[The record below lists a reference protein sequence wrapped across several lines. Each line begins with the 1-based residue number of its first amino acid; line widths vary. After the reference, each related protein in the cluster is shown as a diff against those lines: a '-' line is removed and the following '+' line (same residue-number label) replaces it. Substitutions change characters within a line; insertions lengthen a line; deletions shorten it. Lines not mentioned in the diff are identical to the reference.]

1 MGVTLS
7 SGGSLSG
14 TPAAG
19 TGGTY
24 TINLSVSNGVGAAG
38 TQTFTLTVN
47 EAPAFTSA
55 NTATFTVG
63 TNGPSFQVTA
73 LGFPVPT
80 FGLAP
85 TSVALPAGLSL
96 SSGGVLSGTPNAGTG
111 GTYTITIRATN
122 SVTTTDQSFT
132 LTVNETAAFTNTAS
146 KTFTAG
152 VSGTTFQFTASGFPG
167 TFAFTTASNLP
178 DGLTLSSAGL
188 LSGTPTTGTGGVYTL
203 VMNVSNGVGVST
215 PQNFTLTINEQP
227 AITSGSET
235 TFVVGTAGSF
245 QVAATGHPTSFTYS
259 VTSGALPTGV
269 ALDLNTGA
277 LSGIPA
283 VGTGGVYPF
292 TLSVSN
298 GVLTP
303 ATQKFTL
310 TVNEEATFTSVATT
324 TFTAGTDSKFQ
335 FSAKGQP
342 ASFTYAL
349 VSGSLPNGVSLT
361 SAGALTRSEE
371 HTSELQSH

>member
-80 FGLAP
+80 FALAP

-122 SVTTTDQSFT
+122 SVTTTDQS
-132 LTVNETAAFTNTAS
+132 
-146 KTFTAG
+146 
-152 VSGTTFQFTASGFPG
+152 
-167 TFAFTTASNLP
+167 
-178 DGLTLSSAGL
+178 
-188 LSGTPTTGTGGVYTL
+188 
-203 VMNVSNGVGVST
+203 
-215 PQNFTLTINEQP
+215 
-227 AITSGSET
+227 
-235 TFVVGTAGSF
+235 
-245 QVAATGHPTSFTYS
+245 
-259 VTSGALPTGV
+259 
-269 ALDLNTGA
+269 
-277 LSGIPA
+277 
-283 VGTGGVYPF
+283 
-292 TLSVSN
+292 
-298 GVLTP
+298 
-303 ATQKFTL
+303 
-310 TVNEEATFTSVATT
+310 
-324 TFTAGTDSKFQ
+324 
-335 FSAKGQP
+335 
-342 ASFTYAL
+342 
-349 VSGSLPNGVSLT
+349 
-361 SAGALTRSEE
+361 
-371 HTSELQSH
+371 